1 MSRKNK
7 ESFYNTAFKITASEA
22 GKIQQPLIKTKIR
35 SRTKKKKKK
44 KTGPVPIS
52 KQASD
57 KFTNYDLQ

>member
-35 SRTKKKKKK
+35 SRTEKKK

-52 KQASD
+52 KHASD

>member
-7 ESFYNTAFKITASEA
+7 ESFYNTAVKITASEA

-35 SRTKKKKKK
+35 SRTEKKKK

-52 KQASD
+52 KHASD